1 MPNVTDHPERQHPPG
16 LPEPSYARRTLE
28 AVADNLWLS
37 PFHDN
42 LLSDSVRRRA
52 FNVAVATTVTD
63 HRLPDA
69 VANEVSEKV
78 AHALPP
84 IADGITQGQY
94 ALQLRRLAEA
104 V

>member
-1 MPNVTDHPERQHPPG
+1 MQATDHQVEQHPPG
-16 LPEPSYARRTLE
+16 LPEPSYARRTME

-37 PFHDN
+37 AFHEN
-42 LLSDSVRRRA
+42 LLSDRDRRRA

-63 HRLPDA
+63 YELPDA

-84 IADGITQGQY
+84 ITNGITQGQY